1 MQESMNTLRPFFN
14 TVIISLISALI
25 TLLIGSMAGYA
36 LVRIHYRPK
45 IISIAFFISLLALGT
60 FLIVKFG
67 IDWRV
72 TVISASA
79 IFLLFIFT
87 LSRRFKASLGNNDIG
102 FWMISQRI
110 LPPVVVVIPIYI
122 FFQQLGMLDSYPAM
136 IITYVAIN
144 IPIVVWLMRDFFF
157 SIPIDLEENLSLIH
171 I

>member
-1 MQESMNTLRPFFN
+1 
-14 TVIISLISALI
+14 
-25 TLLIGSMAGYA
+25 MAGYA

-45 IISIAFFISLLALGT
+45 ILSIAFFILLLALGT

-67 IDWRV
+67 LDWRV

-122 FFQQLGMLDSYPAM
+122 FS
-136 IITYVAIN
+136 N
-144 IPIVVWLMRDFFF
+144 
-157 SIPIDLEENLSLIH
+157 N
-171 I
+171 